1 MRVFLNATGFESAGA
16 IALAEYLPDMQ
27 SVIHLDLTDNPDLNI
42 AGIMALAASI
52 KLNHTLRCLDLS
64 IPPNSAEFA
73 RLSQD
78 ILQSCV
84 RNTEIA
90 QEKSAARGSKSG
102 IATPIYKSELVKDLQ
117 EYEKQSKSAST
128 IRLPD
133 ALQPLASTARHCID
147 VLSTALPRDEELARA
162 GESVLGKY
170 KVQGIRDQAIAIQL
184 QLSETSKNMASGEEK
199 QAIEA
204 WSAHLAIL
212 LQRATNLYGFE
223 TQINTPLRLLTADMS
238 SELLSPHSPIRSPAS
253 PSQQMS
259 SPSFSITDSD
269 GSECDSSVEDDQ
281 DVFSDGETEQAAN
294 VFGSKP
300 AEATGRSGKR
310 TPRPPSLELPR
321 RTSPTSSP
329 RSPVENHSRS
339 LTLEEGE
346 VFRRGI
352 SKIGEDDERTLLD
365 VLDGK
370 EDIAG
375 EELKQEIL
383 ETEVE
388 RPRRLSVSSED
399 AAASTTS

>member
-1 MRVFLNATGFESAGA
+1 M
-16 IALAEYLPDMQ
+16 
-27 SVIHLDLTDNPDLNI
+27 
-42 AGIMALAASI
+42 
-52 KLNHTLRCLDLS
+52 
-64 IPPNSAEFA
+64 
-73 RLSQD
+73 
-78 ILQSCV
+78 
-84 RNTEIA
+84 
-90 QEKSAARGSKSG
+90 
-102 IATPIYKSELVKDLQ
+102 
-117 EYEKQSKSAST
+117 
-128 IRLPD
+128 
-133 ALQPLASTARHCID
+133 
-147 VLSTALPRDEELARA
+147 LSTALPRDEELSRA

-170 KVQGIRDQAIAIQL
+170 QVQGIRDQAIAVQL
-184 QLSETSKNMASGEEK
+184 QLSETSKNMASGQER

-212 LQRATNLYGFE
+212 LQRATNMYGFE
-223 TQINTPLRLLTADMS
+223 RQLNTPLRLLTADMS

-253 PSQQMS
+253 PSQQIS

-281 DVFSDGETEQAAN
+281 DFFSDGEIAKTAN
-294 VFGSKP
+294 VFESQP
-300 AEATGRSGKR
+300 VEATDKSVKR
-310 TPRPPSLELPR
+310 APRPPSLELPR
-321 RTSPTSSP
+321 RASPTSSP
-329 RSPVENHSRS
+329 RSPVENHSRN

-388 RPRRLSVSSED
+388 RPRRLSISSEET
-399 AAASTTS
+399 AAANTS